1 MGEVIRL
8 AAPVAASTQRGC
20 NVDDNARTG
29 FRLFYRSMKNA
40 AWYRDVAKKAVMFH
54 LILEVVHESKT
65 AHFGKHVIHLERGQ
79 LVCSARSFGDDCGLS
94 EDQVRRA
101 LEFFEQEGAIKRTG
115 QRGKGGYTIVSLCNF
130 EEYQSGAFRRG
141 STSAADFN
149 SAPALALGDAPA
161 EFGELSHLRG
171 LSRGLSAENVADY
184 KLAPALALSGDAAEY
199 GADNPPIIKPK
210 TRTCI
215 DHKDKDL
222 KHSSSQLADATFD
235 QQSEQRFADEPVTA
249 DLLPDDPAVA
259 EPKTRVIPGAAIQTP
274 IGKSWGTAEDL
285 TTAQWMFK
293 RVQVI
298 APTALEP
305 NWAQWANVIRLMR
318 ELDQRSH
325 RDICEQYDWVSR
337 DAFWCANV
345 LSPQKLRQKWD
356 QLTAKRNAAPVAAK
370 AMGNL
375 AKAQEA
381 ASVLRDAGVTYDRN
395 TPL

>member
-54 LILEVVHESKT
+54 LILEVAHEQRT
-65 AHFGKHVIHLERGQ
+65 VVFGGKRVQLSRGQ
-79 LVCSARSFGDDCGLS
+79 LVCSAKSLGLECGIS
-94 EDQVRRA
+94 EDQARRA
-101 LEFFEQEGAIKRTG
+101 LEFFKAEGAISCVG
-115 QRGKGGYTIVSLCNF
+115 ARGKGGYTVVSLLNF
-130 EEYQSGAFRRG
+130 DAYQ
-141 STSAADFN
+141 
-149 SAPALALGDAPA
+149 
-161 EFGELSHLRG
+161 RG
-171 LSRGLSAENVADY
+171 LSQIFS
-184 KLAPALALSGDAAEY
+184 AEY
-199 GADNPPIIKPK
+199 GADSEAAPALGLEAGSQSGGADLPAEQHAEDYISKNIK
-210 TRTCI
+210 I
-215 DHKDKDL
+215 DL
-222 KHSSSQLADATFD
+222 KDSSSQLAVATFD
-235 QQSEQRFADEPVTA
+235 QQSEQRLADEPVTA
-249 DLLPDDPAVA
+249 DPLPDEPAVA

-274 IGKSWGTAEDL
+274 NGKAWGTAEDL

-305 NWAQWANVIRLMR
+305 NWTQWANVIRLMR

-325 RDICEQYDWVSR
+325 RDICELYDWVSR
-337 DAFWCANV
+337 DAFWCTNV

-356 QLTAKRNAAPVAAK
+356 QLTVKRNVVPVAGK

-381 ASVLRDAGVTYDRN
+381 ARALRDAGVTYDRN

>member
-8 AAPVAASTQRGC
+8 AAPVAAPTQRGC

-40 AWYRDVAKKAVMFH
+40 AWYRDVAKKVVMFH
-54 LILEVVHESKT
+54 LILEVAHEQRT
-65 AHFGKHVIHLERGQ
+65 VVFGGKRVQLSRGQ
-79 LVCSARSFGDDCGLS
+79 LVCSAKSLGQECGIS
-94 EDQVRRA
+94 EDQARRA
-101 LEFFEQEGAIKRTG
+101 LEFFRAEGAISCVG
-115 QRGKGGYTIVSLCNF
+115 ARGKGGYTVVSLLNF
-130 EEYQSGAFRRG
+130 DAYQ
-141 STSAADFN
+141 
-149 SAPALALGDAPA
+149 
-161 EFGELSHLRG
+161 RG
-171 LSRGLSAENVADY
+171 LSQIFS
-184 KLAPALALSGDAAEY
+184 AEY
-199 GADNPPIIKPK
+199 GADSEAAPALGLEAGSQSGGADLPAEQHAEDYISKNIK
-210 TRTCI
+210 T
-215 DHKDKDL
+215 DL
-222 KHSSSQLADATFD
+222 KDSSSQLADATFD
-235 QQSEQRFADEPVTA
+235 QQSEQRLADEPVTA
-249 DLLPDDPAVA
+249 DPLPDELTVA

-274 IGKSWGTAEDL
+274 NGKAWGTAEDL

-325 RDICEQYDWVSR
+325 RDICELYDWVSR
-337 DAFWCANV
+337 DAFWCTNV

-356 QLTAKRNAAPVAAK
+356 QLTVKRNVAPVAGK

-381 ASVLRDAGVTYDRN
+381 ARALRDAGVTYDRN

>member
-54 LILEVVHESKT
+54 LILEVAHEQRT
-65 AHFGKHVIHLERGQ
+65 VVFGGKRVQLSRGQ
-79 LVCSARSFGDDCGLS
+79 LVCSAKSLGQECGIS
-94 EDQVRRA
+94 EDQARRA
-101 LEFFEQEGAIKRTG
+101 LEFFKAEGAISCVG
-115 QRGKGGYTIVSLCNF
+115 ARGKGGYTVVSLLNF
-130 EEYQSGAFRRG
+130 DAYQRGLSQIFSAENGAD
-141 STSAADFN
+141 SEA
-149 SAPALALGDAPA
+149 APALGLEVCSQSGGADLPA
-161 EFGELSHLRG
+161 EQH
-171 LSRGLSAENVADY
+171 AEDY
-184 KLAPALALSGDAAEY
+184 ISK
-199 GADNPPIIKPK
+199 NIQNIK
-210 TRTCI
+210 T
-215 DHKDKDL
+215 DL
-222 KHSSSQLADATFD
+222 KDSSSQLADATFD
-235 QQSEQRFADEPVTA
+235 QQSEQRLADEPVTA
-249 DLLPDDPAVA
+249 DPLPDEPAVA
-259 EPKTRVIPGAAIQTP
+259 APKTRVIPGAAIQTP
-274 IGKSWGTAEDL
+274 NGKAWGTAEDL

-325 RDICEQYDWVSR
+325 RDICELYDWVSR
-337 DAFWCANV
+337 DAFWCTNV

-356 QLTAKRNAAPVAAK
+356 QLTVKRNVAPVAGK

-381 ASVLRDAGVTYDRN
+381 ARALRDAGVTYDRN

>member
-8 AAPVAASTQRGC
+8 AAPVAAPTQRGC

-40 AWYRDVAKKAVMFH
+40 AWYRDVAKKVVMFH
-54 LILEVVHESKT
+54 LILEVAHEQRT
-65 AHFGKHVIHLERGQ
+65 VVFGGKRVQLSRGQ
-79 LVCSARSFGDDCGLS
+79 LVCSAKSLGQECGIS
-94 EDQVRRA
+94 EDQARRA
-101 LEFFEQEGAIKRTG
+101 LEFFRAEGAISCVG
-115 QRGKGGYTIVSLCNF
+115 ARGKGGYTVVSLLNF
-130 EEYQSGAFRRG
+130 DAYQ
-141 STSAADFN
+141 
-149 SAPALALGDAPA
+149 
-161 EFGELSHLRG
+161 RG
-171 LSRGLSAENVADY
+171 LSQIFS
-184 KLAPALALSGDAAEY
+184 AEY
-199 GADNPPIIKPK
+199 GADSEAAPALGLEAGSQSGSADLPAEQHAEDYISKNIQNIK
-210 TRTCI
+210 T
-215 DHKDKDL
+215 DL
-222 KHSSSQLADATFD
+222 KDSSSQLADATFD
-235 QQSEQRFADEPVTA
+235 QQSEQRLADEPVTA
-249 DLLPDDPAVA
+249 DPLPDEPAVA

-274 IGKSWGTAEDL
+274 NGKAWGTAEDL

-305 NWAQWANVIRLMR
+305 NWTQWANVIRLMR

-325 RDICEQYDWVSR
+325 RDICELYDWVSR
-337 DAFWCANV
+337 DAFWCTNV

-356 QLTAKRNAAPVAAK
+356 QLTVKRNVAPVAGK

-381 ASVLRDAGVTYDRN
+381 ARALRDAGVTYDRN

>member
-8 AAPVAASTQRGC
+8 AAPVAAPTQRGC

-54 LILEVVHESKT
+54 LILEVAHEQRT
-65 AHFGKHVIHLERGQ
+65 VVFGGKRVQLSRGQ
-79 LVCSARSFGDDCGLS
+79 LVCSAKSLGQECGIS
-94 EDQVRRA
+94 EDQARRA
-101 LEFFEQEGAIKRTG
+101 LEFFKAEGAISCVG
-115 QRGKGGYTIVSLCNF
+115 ARGKGGYTVVSLLNF
-130 EEYQSGAFRRG
+130 DAYQ
-141 STSAADFN
+141 
-149 SAPALALGDAPA
+149 
-161 EFGELSHLRG
+161 RG
-171 LSRGLSAENVADY
+171 LSQIFS
-184 KLAPALALSGDAAEY
+184 AEY
-199 GADNPPIIKPK
+199 GADSEAAPALGLEAGSQSGGADLPAEQHAEDYISKNIQNIK
-210 TRTCI
+210 T
-215 DHKDKDL
+215 DL
-222 KHSSSQLADATFD
+222 KDSSSQLADATFD
-235 QQSEQRFADEPVTA
+235 QQSEQRLADEPVTA
-249 DLLPDDPAVA
+249 DPLPDEPAVS

-274 IGKSWGTAEDL
+274 NGKAWGTAEDL

-305 NWAQWANVIRLMR
+305 NWTQWANVIRLMR

-325 RDICEQYDWVSR
+325 RDICELYDWVSR
-337 DAFWCANV
+337 DAFWCTNV

-356 QLTAKRNAAPVAAK
+356 QLSVKRNVAPVAGK

-381 ASVLRDAGVTYDRN
+381 ARALRDAGVAYDRN

>member
-8 AAPVAASTQRGC
+8 AAPVAAPTQRGC

-29 FRLFYRSMKNA
+29 FRLFYRCMKNA

-54 LILEVVHESKT
+54 LILEVAHEQRT
-65 AHFGKHVIHLERGQ
+65 VVFGGKRVQLSRGQ
-79 LVCSARSFGDDCGLS
+79 LVCSAKSLGQECGIS
-94 EDQVRRA
+94 EDQARRA
-101 LEFFEQEGAIKRTG
+101 LEFFKAEGAISCVG
-115 QRGKGGYTIVSLCNF
+115 ARGKGGYTVVSLLNF
-130 EEYQSGAFRRG
+130 DAYQ
-141 STSAADFN
+141 
-149 SAPALALGDAPA
+149 
-161 EFGELSHLRG
+161 RG
-171 LSRGLSAENVADY
+171 LSQIFS
-184 KLAPALALSGDAAEY
+184 AEY
-199 GADNPPIIKPK
+199 GADSEAAPALGLEAGSQSGGADLPAEQHAEDYISKNIK
-210 TRTCI
+210 T
-215 DHKDKDL
+215 DL
-222 KHSSSQLADATFD
+222 KDSSSQLAVATFD
-235 QQSEQRFADEPVTA
+235 QQSEQPIADEPVTA
-249 DLLPDDPAVA
+249 DPLPDEPTVA

-274 IGKSWGTAEDL
+274 NGKAWGTAEDL

-325 RDICEQYDWVSR
+325 RDICELYDWVSR
-337 DAFWCANV
+337 DAFWCTNV

-356 QLTAKRNAAPVAAK
+356 QLTVKRNVAPVAGK

-381 ASVLRDAGVTYDRN
+381 ARALRDAGVTYDRN

>member
-54 LILEVVHESKT
+54 LILEVAHEQRT
-65 AHFGKHVIHLERGQ
+65 IVFGGKRVQLSRGQ
-79 LVCSARSFGDDCGLS
+79 LVCSAKSLGQECGIS
-94 EDQVRRA
+94 EDQARRA
-101 LEFFEQEGAIKRTG
+101 LEFFKAEGAIRCVG
-115 QRGKGGYTIVSLCNF
+115 ARGKGGYTVVSLLNF
-130 EEYQSGAFRRG
+130 DAYQ
-141 STSAADFN
+141 
-149 SAPALALGDAPA
+149 
-161 EFGELSHLRG
+161 RG
-171 LSRGLSAENVADY
+171 LSQLFS
-184 KLAPALALSGDAAEY
+184 AEY
-199 GADNPPIIKPK
+199 GADSEAAPALGFDGVVQSGGADLPAEQHAEDYINKNIQNIK
-210 TRTCI
+210 T
-215 DHKDKDL
+215 DL
-222 KHSSSQLADATFD
+222 KDSSSQLADATFD
-235 QQSEQRFADEPVTA
+235 QQSEQRLADEPVTA
-249 DLLPDDPAVA
+249 DPLPDEPAVA

-274 IGKSWGTAEDL
+274 NGKAWGTAEDL

-305 NWAQWANVIRLMR
+305 NWTQWANVIRLMR

-325 RDICEQYDWVSR
+325 RDICELYDWVSR
-337 DAFWCANV
+337 DAFWCTNV

-356 QLTAKRNAAPVAAK
+356 QLSVKRNVAPVTGK

-381 ASVLRDAGVTYDRN
+381 ARALRDAGVAYDRN

>member
-29 FRLFYRSMKNA
+29 FRLFYRSIKNA
-40 AWYRDVAKKAVMFH
+40 AWYRDVAKKVVMFH
-54 LILEVVHESKT
+54 LILEVAHEPKT

-141 STSAADFN
+141 GASVADFN
-149 SAPALALGDAPA
+149 SAPAQALGDAPA

-171 LSRGLSAENVADY
+171 LSRGLSADNVADY
-184 KLAPALALSGDAAEY
+184 KPAPALALSGDAAEY

-235 QQSEQRFADEPVTA
+235 QQSEQRLADE
-249 DLLPDDPAVA
+249 PAVA

-274 IGKSWGTAEDL
+274 NGKAWGTAEDL

-325 RDICEQYDWVSR
+325 RDICELYDWVSR
-337 DAFWCANV
+337 DAFWCTNV
-345 LSPQKLRQKWD
+345 LSPQKLRQQWT
-356 QLTAKRNAAPVAAK
+356 QLTVRRNAPTHRPASGQHTDLTKSMTADELNRR
-370 AMGNL
+370 M
-375 AKAQEA
+375 QE
-381 ASVLRDAGVTYDRN
+381 GF
-395 TPL
+395 